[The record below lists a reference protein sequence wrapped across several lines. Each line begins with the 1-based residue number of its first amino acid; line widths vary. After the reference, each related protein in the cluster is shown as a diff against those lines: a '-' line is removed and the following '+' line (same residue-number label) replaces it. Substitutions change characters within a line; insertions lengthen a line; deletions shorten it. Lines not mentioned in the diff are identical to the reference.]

1 MEAREVKSKYSA
13 GPEVGHSGHRPES
26 RQASSEGSCGVGT
39 PGLPRQPHLCPGVA
53 TMHTSREPQQL
64 YLQCGRCPRVV
75 CCSGGPALPCTSDC
89 QSGVSLSHWG
99 RAAVFGAGTPE
110 NGRKEGLAS
119 PRGNTHQLLPQPPTG
134 SARLGQG
141 QPAGPMSRQS
151 D

>member
-1 MEAREVKSKYSA
+1 MQARKWGIQATGQRE
-13 GPEVGHSGHRPES
+13 G
-26 RQASSEGSCGVGT
+26 RQALRAAA
-39 PGLPRQPHLCPGVA
+39 GLGPQACPGSL
-53 TMHTSREPQQL
+53 TSALVWPQ
-64 YLQCGRCPRVV
+64 CTPPGNPSCSTFNVDSAPRVV
-75 CCSGGPALPCTSDC
+75 CCGSGPALPCTSGC

-119 PRGNTHQLLPQPPTG
+119 PGGNTHQLLPQPPTG
-134 SARLGQG
+134 SARLRQG